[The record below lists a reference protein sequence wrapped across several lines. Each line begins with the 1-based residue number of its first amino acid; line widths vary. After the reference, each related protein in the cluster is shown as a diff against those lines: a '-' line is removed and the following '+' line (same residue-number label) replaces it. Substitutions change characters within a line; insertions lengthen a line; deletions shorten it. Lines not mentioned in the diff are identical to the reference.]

1 MRWTIT
7 LSLLFISS
15 PDANYYA
22 SRQFILIESKLK
34 LKAFMRG
41 RAEKAM
47 LENAKSG
54 SARPIELFQRCEISI
69 IPHGH
74 EY

>member
-1 MRWTIT
+1 MTLLKFIT
-7 LSLLFISS
+7 S
-15 PDANYYA
+15 PSANYYD
-22 SRQFILIESKLK
+22 SRQFILVESKLK
-34 LKAFMRG
+34 LKAFMRE

-54 SARPIELFQRCEISI
+54 SVRPIELFQRCEISV

>member
-1 MRWTIT
+1 MLKLIP
-7 LSLLFISS
+7 S
-15 PDANYYA
+15 PSDANYD
-22 SRQFILIESKLK
+22 SRQFILIESKVK

-41 RAEKAM
+41 KAEKAM

-54 SARPIELFQRCEISI
+54 SVHPIELFQRCEISV

>member
-1 MRWTIT
+1 MR
-7 LSLLFISS
+7 
-15 PDANYYA
+15 
-22 SRQFILIESKLK
+22 E
-34 LKAFMRG
+34 

-54 SARPIELFQRCEISI
+54 SVRPIELFQRCEISV